1 VRADGIPKRS
11 RPPDLSQTEGVLV
24 RLGNL
29 AGRLTLFV
37 DGGMH
42 DVYTVSQ
49 GKYGPD
55 PRGVY
60 EVWDEFRNWV
70 TTAALP
76 TPSEYDP
83 VRLGPPSP
91 MPAQVFA
98 IGLNY
103 RSHAAEANSSYT
115 DEFPL
120 VFTKFPTSITG
131 PNTAVVLPDGGD
143 TDWEVEL
150 VVIMGRRAENV
161 PADRAWDYVAG
172 LTVGQDISERKLQM
186 AGPAPQFSM
195 GKSYPGFSPTG
206 PWLVTPDELDNP
218 DDLEIACAVAGET
231 VQEARTSDLIF
242 PVPRLIQLLSA
253 VTPLL
258 PGDLIFTGTPSGV
271 GVGMV
276 PPRYLRDSE
285 ELVSRIEGIG
295 DIRQTFL
302 TRPGISRTV
311 PAG

>member
-1 VRADGIPKRS
+1 VH
-11 RPPDLSQTEGVLV
+11 V

-29 AGRLTLFV
+29 AGRLTLFA

-42 DVYTVSQ
+42 DVYAVSQ
-49 GKYGPD
+49 GRYGPD
-55 PRGVY
+55 PHEVY
-60 EVWDEFRNWV
+60 AVWDEFRNWV

-76 TPSEYDP
+76 SPASYDP
-83 VRLGPPSP
+83 LRLGPPSP
-91 MPAQVFA
+91 VPAQVFA

-103 RSHAAEANSSYT
+103 RSHAAEANSPYT
-115 DEFPL
+115 DKFPL
-120 VFTKFPTSITG
+120 VFTKFPTSVTG
-131 PNTAVVLPDGGD
+131 PNTAVVLPEGGD

-161 PADRAWDYVAG
+161 PADQAWDYVAG

-206 PWLVTPDELDNP
+206 PWLVTADELADP
-218 DDLEIACAVAGET
+218 DDLEIACAVDGET
-231 VQEARTSDLIF
+231 VQQARTSDLIF

-253 VTPLL
+253 VSPLL

-271 GVGMV
+271 GAAMD
-276 PPRYLRDSE
+276 PPRYLRDGE

-295 DIRQTFL
+295 DIRQKFL
-302 TRPGISRTV
+302 TRPEIRRTA
-311 PAG
+311 PAGSVAQPSSTPSHETERHAR